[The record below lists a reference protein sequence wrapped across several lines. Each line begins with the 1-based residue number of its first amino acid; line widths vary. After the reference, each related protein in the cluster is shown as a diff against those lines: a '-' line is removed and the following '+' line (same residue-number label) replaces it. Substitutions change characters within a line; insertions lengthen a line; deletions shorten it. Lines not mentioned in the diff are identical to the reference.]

1 MKNII
6 SLLVLICSV
15 AVIIVSCAKKDDSTT
30 PTTTTTTTAA
40 ACSSSLSTTA
50 SGTLTGLTSTMGVD
64 NATGTYSMS
73 WGGPTPSGG
82 CIATGGVTTMIGYGG
97 IPSDSLN
104 FKQQIIVTS
113 STTFTDI
120 TTYYSDNN
128 SCATV
133 SGYHATS
140 YSEFS
145 VGDNITIFEAETPFP
160 DYGTKVSYKDTCFMA
175 KGVTDTATA
184 FINAMSTVSGAVAGT
199 ELNQS
204 GSGYTYYNIMALN
217 DNHSADTYDWFYL
230 GPKLTT
236 GYPDNY
242 SVGDGGDVMFQ

>member
-1 MKNII
+1 MKKII
-6 SLLVLICSV
+6 FWLAMIVGII
-15 AVIIVSCAKKDDSTT
+15 AVIGACKKSDDSTT
-30 PTTTTTTTAA
+30 TTA

-50 SGTLTGLTSTMGVD
+50 SGTITDMTSTLGVD
-64 NATGTYSMS
+64 NMTGTYSMS
-73 WGGPTPSGG
+73 WYGATPTAG
-82 CIATGGVTTMIGYGG
+82 CIDNGTAVSTIIGYGA
-97 IPSDSLN
+97 IPSDSQN
-104 FKQQIIVTS
+104 FKIQWIVTS
-113 STTFTDI
+113 STSFTDI
-120 TTYYSDNN
+120 VTYYSDNN

-140 YSEFS
+140 YTNFT
-145 VGDNITIFEAETPFP
+145 VGDNITMATAPSGYP
-160 DYGTKVSYKDTCFMA
+160 TYGTKVSYKDTCFMA

-204 GSGYTYYNIMALN
+204 GSGSTYYNIMALN

>member
-1 MKNII
+1 MIVGII
-6 SLLVLICSV
+6 
-15 AVIIVSCAKKDDSTT
+15 AVIGACKKSDDSTT
-30 PTTTTTTTAA
+30 TTA

-50 SGTLTGLTSTMGVD
+50 SGTLTDMKSTKGVD
-64 NATGTYSMS
+64 NMTGTYSLS
-73 WGGPTPSGG
+73 WEGATPTAG
-82 CIATGGVTTMIGYGG
+82 CIDNGTVIALIIGYDAA
-97 IPSDSLN
+97 PSDTIN
-104 FKQQIIVTS
+104 FKYQVIVTS
-113 STTFTDI
+113 STSFTDI
-120 TTYYSDNN
+120 KTYYSDNN

-140 YSEFS
+140 YTNFT
-145 VGDNITIFEAETPFP
+145 VGDNITIVDAPTPYP
-160 DYGTKVSYKDTCFMA
+160 DYGTKVSYKATCFMA

-184 FINAMSTVSGAVAGT
+184 FINSMSTVSGAVAGT

-204 GSGYTYYNIMALN
+204 GSGSTYYNIMALN

>member
-1 MKNII
+1 MKKII
-6 SLLVLICSV
+6 FWLALIVGIVVLIG
-15 AVIIVSCAKKDDSTT
+15 SCAKKDDSTT
-30 PTTTTTTTAA
+30 TTTA

-50 SGTLTGLTSTMGVD
+50 SGTLTGMTSTMGVD
-64 NATGTYSMS
+64 NMTGTYSLA
-73 WGGPTPSGG
+73 WDGATPTAG
-82 CIATGGVTTMIGYGG
+82 CIDTSSVGQAIGFGA

-104 FKQQIIVTS
+104 FKYQIIVTS
-113 STTFTDI
+113 STSFTDLI
-120 TTYYSDNN
+120 TYYSDNN

-140 YSEFS
+140 YTEFS
-145 VGDNITIFEAETPFP
+145 VGDNITISATESPYP
-160 DYGTKVSYKDTCFMA
+160 KYGTKVSYKDTCFMA

-184 FINAMSTVSGAVAGT
+184 FINAMSNVSGAVTGT
-199 ELNQS
+199 ELNKS

-217 DNHSADTYDWFYL
+217 DNHSVDTNDWFYL

>member
-40 ACSSSLSTTA
+40 ACSYSLSTTA
-50 SGTLTGLTSTMGVD
+50 SGTLTGLKTTMGVD
-64 NATGTYSMS
+64 NVTGTYNLS
-73 WGGPTPSGG
+73 WYGATPTAG
-82 CIATGGVTTMIGYGG
+82 CIDNGSAISTLIGYTAA
-97 IPSDSLN
+97 PSDTLN
-104 FKQQIIVTS
+104 MKYQIIVTS
-113 STTFTDI
+113 STSFTELRTF
-120 TTYYSDNN
+120 YSDNN
-128 SCATV
+128 SCDTV
-133 SGYHATS
+133 SGYVATS
-140 YSEFS
+140 YTNVT
-145 VGDNITIFEAETPFP
+145 VGDNVTTDSTSPYP
-160 DYGTKVSYKDTCFMA
+160 TYGTKVSYKDTCFMA

-204 GSGYTYYNIMALN
+204 GSGSTYYNIMALN
-217 DNHSADTYDWFYL
+217 DNHSGTTYDWFYL